1 MRKKMLSIF
10 LALCLALSLLPT
22 AVFAEEPEAPAEPEE
37 VMEPVEETQEPE
49 TVLAEAGAAYGDGQT
64 EAANEAKIGG
74 KEFATLKEAVD
85 AAEDG
90 NTIILLADVTATTSD
105 NSVAIDKAVTLE
117 LAGHSLIAKEYGW
130 YSLKAEITVKNGTVS
145 YEKSDGLS
153 ISAPVTITD
162 CTLTGSTGSAV
173 KLSSGGSLTANN
185 CTFEMTGNGSAAIN
199 GTADQVRLNN
209 CTVKGGT
216 STYAINLDSNDALL
230 KDCTVSGGTFETI
243 YAAVSNAGGTFTV
256 NGGSITANAGKPAA
270 SITWNS
276 KGTLVMTGG
285 VTVAG
290 SVKMYGNPDNAG
302 GHIRLEGGKYSA
314 DATLESNK
322 PANVEVT
329 GGFYTANSNVTDFVR
344 APYMVV
350 ANTDNTTKETYPKAI
365 AAPAEGAVAYAADV
379 EGGTSY
385 MDIDDA
391 ISEADGKPI
400 LLLANVTLG
409 SLPANTVINAQNKSV
424 TYNGSL
430 AQLVS
435 TGAELSNV
443 GTLTVND
450 GTIGGFTMEGKQIT
464 AGFVPEALRAV
475 VVKYIPDNYS
485 IGDQSSSSGKVAA
498 TSSFGAT
505 IGRTGYET
513 LVNALSV
520 ACQNDTSSGQVND
533 VVVMHK
539 DDSSVLV
546 SQAYATYTLDLNGHK
561 LGSPDPNPNSSEPS
575 YGFGIIPVKQT
586 ALSPNYANITLTDSA
601 TGGEIIGNDFGVVLN
616 GEVLGAKLVLDG
628 VKVTSTAGE
637 GVYFPGQENSSLTIK
652 SGTEITGSTGLGIKG
667 GNVIIEDGAKITGTR
682 ETSVVPDAA
691 VSSGISDLTGDAVY
705 VECGYNFPLSLT
717 IQGGCFSSK
726 AGQMVRMLFAE
737 KTEVEETVSITGGYF
752 SAKPDSTY
760 LAKNYYVQPS
770 DQEGYSYMVSNSA
783 VAQIGADKYGTLAEA
798 VAAAEDNDTIK
809 LLKDTSLD
817 GKLYF
822 PSKTVTLDLNGKTL
836 TAARSIYI
844 QENANVTI
852 QGSTGTIALT
862 NKATI
867 NITGFTTYENNGVHS
882 PGTAIQSTLNLKSG
896 TILNDSSSSNICL
909 RGNGATLNMTGGTV
923 RNTYRNGS
931 FDGAFAIDGQGTR
944 DGTLDNGGIIV
955 NISGGTVESVQ
966 DCALYLPSDNTT
978 TISGNAVIKGWCGIE
993 IDSGKLEIKGGTIQ
1007 STYSGDGTRKYKDN
1021 GSGNYNFGTAL
1032 AIVSKGS
1039 QSKTGYYGHMEIAIS
1054 GGTFI
1059 SPSYYAIDEY
1069 NLAHAQNPSV
1079 DNNKAYIDSLS
1090 ITGGY
1095 FSGKTGAILSDNRT
1109 AFITGGRFTSDP
1121 TAYLAA
1127 EYLAVTED
1135 YTTGGITYRYAVQ
1148 EKKNDVAVVVAP
1160 PDVKTPENASA
1171 DLIAV
1176 AAKMAEAS
1184 KSTPAPK
1191 GLDTAANKVAQNT
1204 NLTSSDTSVKN
1215 ALEKANIDTANKTVT
1230 IVVQPYLAVEVV
1242 DCVQEGAEAKLEL
1255 NITPMYNTVA
1265 TTAENPTTASS
1276 IVIGTNAAVVGSAK
1290 TMTVTTPVTIT
1301 IPLPADFATENLKVQ
1316 HTKSNGSV
1324 YYYQAV
1330 VEGETS
1336 KTAAFTVTHGFSKF
1350 VLKADNRTATVTF
1363 KNGET
1368 IVAENQSFTSLNVGD
1383 TLPTATK
1390 SGYSFSGWTFEGI
1403 SGTYKTLTDDLLD
1416 ALDGK
1421 TVTAT
1426 AKFSSNSGGGGGG
1439 GGGGSSVV
1447 TPPTGWKNPFTDVDE
1462 NDWCYD
1468 AVKYA
1473 VEKGLF
1479 NGTTDTTFSPDATMT
1494 RGMLVTVLYR
1504 LEGSPAVAASASFSD
1519 VAADSYCAKAVAWA
1533 SANSIVNG
1541 FTEDTFAPNSN
1552 ITREQMA
1559 AILYRYAQY
1568 KGMNAVTL
1576 EENLTAFPDADDI
1589 SAYAVSAMNWAV
1601 GKQLITGK
1609 ADGTLAPKGNATR
1622 AQVATILMRYCETVA
1637 K

>member
-49 TVLAEAGAAYGDGQT
+49 SVLAEAGAAYQSGQDQPT
-64 EAANEAKIGG
+64 EAANEAKIGD
-74 KEFATLKEAVD
+74 KEFATLKEAVA

-216 STYAINLDSNDALL
+216 STYAINLDSNDVLL
-230 KDCTVSGGTFETI
+230 KDCTMSGGTFETI

-302 GHIRLEGGKYSA
+302 GHIRLEGGYYNS
-314 DATLESNK
+314 DTTLVSNK

-350 ANTDNTTKETYPKAI
+350 ANTDTATKETYPKAI

-385 MDIDDA
+385 MDIDVA
-391 ISEADGKPI
+391 IAQADGKPI

-513 LVNALSV
+513 LGNALSV
-520 ACQNDTSSGQVND
+520 ACRNDTSSGQVND
-533 VVVMHK
+533 VVVMQK
-539 DDSSVLV
+539 DEASYFEALS
-546 SQAYATYTLDLNGHK
+546 YATYTLDLNGHK

-575 YGFGIIPVKQT
+575 YGFGIIPVKQS

-601 TGGEIIGNDFGVVLN
+601 TGGEIIGYDFGVVLN

-682 ETSVVPDAA
+682 ETSEVPDAA

-783 VAQIGADKYGTLAEA
+783 VAQIGANKYGTLAEA
-798 VAAAEDNDTIK
+798 VAAAEDNATIK
-809 LLKDTSLD
+809 LLKDTDSGDMLKV
-817 GKLYF
+817 GK
-822 PSKTVTLDLNGKTL
+822 SMTLDLGGHTF
-836 TAARSIYI
+836 T
-844 QENANVTI
+844 
-852 QGSTGTIALT
+852 STNSSYAVAVIGGTFTVKNGTISNTSKDGVALYAQQ
-862 NKATI
+862 ATVVVENGA
-867 NITGFTTYENNGVHS
+867 NILSNA
-882 PGTAIQSTLNLKSG
+882 TAIQVGNCIKDKAGVYWGEAIVRQGAHVKGDAGVLVAGPYPVESLQPGGTLSAEMSSRSKLTVTGG
-896 TILNDSSSSNICL
+896 TIEGVSYGIT
-909 RGNGATLNMTGGTV
+909 GNGTYHGTEITVSGGTV
-923 RNTYRNGS
+923 RQSGA
-931 FDGAFAIDGQGTR
+931 DGG
-944 DGTLDNGGIIV
+944 
-955 NISGGTVESVQ
+955 
-966 DCALYLPSDNTT
+966 ALYHPQNGVLN
-978 TISGNAVIKGWCGIE
+978 ISGNAVLEGA
-993 IDSGKLEIKGGTIQ
+993 SGVQLCSGEGVIANITGGSISATGEDLRAGK
-1007 STYSGDGTRKYKDN
+1007 TGDGFIPD
-1021 GSGNYNFGTAL
+1021 GAAL
-1032 AIVSKGS
+1032 SVVNRSYPGGAPKMTVS
-1039 QSKTGYYGHMEIAIS
+1039 
-1054 GGTFI
+1054 
-1059 SPSYYAIDEY
+1059 
-1069 NLAHAQNPSV
+1069 
-1079 DNNKAYIDSLS
+1079 
-1090 ITGGY
+1090 GGY
-1095 FSGKTGAILSDNRT
+1095 FSAKNNASVLAYTWSGNAASPWEQANEYLTLS
-1109 AFITGGRFTSDP
+1109 GGRFTSDP

-1160 PDVKTPENASA
+1160 PDVKTPENASD

-1176 AAKMAEAS
+1176 AEEMAEAS

-1301 IPLPADFATENLKVQ
+1301 IPLPDGFATENLKVQ

-1426 AKFSSNSGGGGGG
+1426 AKFSSNSGGGGG